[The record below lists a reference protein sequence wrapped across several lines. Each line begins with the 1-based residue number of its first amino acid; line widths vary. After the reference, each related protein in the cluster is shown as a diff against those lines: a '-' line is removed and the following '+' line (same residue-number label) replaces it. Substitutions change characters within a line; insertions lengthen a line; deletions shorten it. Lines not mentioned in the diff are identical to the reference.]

1 MHRIFWL
8 SIGLTIITGIV
19 LKELHVGVPF
29 PAEPMI
35 IYGFSILVS
44 ALIAQLSGE
53 HTMKSWRRFAKW
65 AIPAIFISYL
75 LTPHYGQTGEYH
87 FEQDGILW
95 LTAIVFVI
103 LSLGIVQLQ
112 LIRGQKRKLRKFKK

>member
-8 SIGLTIITGIV
+8 SIGLTIITGII
-19 LKELHVGVPF
+19 LKELNIGAPF
-29 PAEPMI
+29 PAEPMV
-35 IYGFSILVS
+35 IYGFSILLS
-44 ALIAQLSGE
+44 ALIAQLSGD
-53 HTMKSWRRFAKW
+53 HIIKTWLRFARW

-75 LTPHYGQTGEYH
+75 LTPHYGRTGIYH

-95 LTAIVFVI
+95 LTAISFVV

-112 LIRGQKRKLRKFKK
+112 LARGRKKKLRKFNK